1 MDRLYHGLET
11 SLLAFG
17 FALSVAAFALLAS
30 PPVANLPIAA
40 RPFASASAGTILLP
54 MLTVD
59 VPQPGR

>member
-1 MDRLYHGLET
+1 MDAIYHSLET

-30 PPVANLPIAA
+30 PPAA
-40 RPFASASAGTILLP
+40 SPRFLRPPFADASAGSILLP

-59 VPQPGR
+59 VPRNAN

>member
-1 MDRLYHGLET
+1 MDAFYHGLET

-30 PPVANLPIAA
+30 PPAP
-40 RPFASASAGTILLP
+40 AGSITLP

-59 VPQPGR
+59 VPQNAR